1 MICMGWDLGLDYEA
15 TYKQILDHYYK
26 AKTDTQK
33 GYDVILLTQLRN
45 GARVSESIEFLQN
58 ITKSPKVFATQG
70 EVRVRKCKKYKVR
83 LMVLPEELHNEKKQ
97 LLRLHY
103 IFANA
108 TNDKVYHY
116 AKKTYGFNTHSLRY
130 AFISY
135 LAKLGVQPQLIAK
148 ITQHSKLD
156 MILNYTSQITANQIL
171 LNIRLR

>member
-1 MICMGWDLGLDYEA
+1 M
-15 TYKQILDHYYK
+15 KQHIGKYSTTTIRKLK
-26 AKTDTQK
+26 
-33 GYDVILLTQLRN
+33 VILKKVMMWYYLLSSGMNRGSQKVLSFYKTLLNHQKFSQHKERLELESVKGIRLGWWCYLRSCIQ
-45 GARVSESIEFLQN
+45 R
-58 ITKSPKVFATQG
+58 
-70 EVRVRKCKKYKVR
+70 
-83 LMVLPEELHNEKKQ
+83 KKQ

-156 MILNYTSQITANQIL
+156 MILNYISQITANQIL